1 MHLHISIL
9 YIVCVVA
16 VVSGVLCYKR
26 ISKERIETQNN
37 PLYTTA
43 HLETFNTRLKEGD
56 TLTYENSQH
65 VPSTSRQPQTE
76 SGDHDQ
82 PIYDEI
88 ETEMDDAIGESDA
101 QTDFYEMDG
110 VIGEGD
116 VQTKQVEVDNSNAQP
131 LTSPPTAGHFA
142 DPFQRL

>member
-1 MHLHISIL
+1 M
-9 YIVCVVA
+9 A

-26 ISKERIETQNN
+26 MSKERTETQNN

-43 HLETFNTRLKEGD
+43 HLETRLKEGA
-56 TLTYENSQH
+56 TLTYENSQY
-65 VPSTSRQPQTE
+65 VSSTSRQPQTE
-76 SGDHDQ
+76 SSNH
-82 PIYDEI
+82 IYDEI
-88 ETEMDDAIGESDA
+88 ETNLDDATGESDA

-116 VQTKQVEVDNSNAQP
+116 AQTGFYEMDGVIGEGDAQTKQVEVDSTHNLNSSP
-131 LTSPPTAGHFA
+131 LTSPRIAGHFA